1 MDLNC
6 LFSYTTRT
14 QKVECWWLEELLKN
28 FIQGLGSFYFSIPLH
43 VTFVINCLMVTRWLL
58 HLQALHPSSRQEEG
72 GGGGIQSRDFPQI
85 LADFHLS
92 LIVQNWA
99 MWSPQL

>member
-14 QKVECWWLEELLKN
+14 QKVEWWWLKELLKN

-43 VTFVINCLMVTRWLL
+43 VTFVINCLMVTGWLL

-72 GGGGIQSRDFPQI
+72 EGEEYKAETFPR
-85 LADFHLS
+85 S
-92 LIVQNWA
+92 
-99 MWSPQL
+99 